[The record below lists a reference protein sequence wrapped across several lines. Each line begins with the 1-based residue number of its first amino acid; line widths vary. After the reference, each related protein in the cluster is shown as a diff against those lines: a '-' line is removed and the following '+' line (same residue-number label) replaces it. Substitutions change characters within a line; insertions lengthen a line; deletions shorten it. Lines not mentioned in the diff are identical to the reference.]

1 MTKISNKELEM
12 HSPWLDVYCQV
23 DRKIY
28 KLDSYWISL
37 QLVRRKLCL
46 VENIDSNLRLI
57 TSGDRNAAG
66 IFTIPDKPEDIID
79 NIDEK
84 YSLWYFVWNEYC
96 HVR

>member
-1 MTKISNKELEM
+1 M

-37 QLVRRKLCL
+37 QPVRRKLCL

-79 NIDEK
+79 NIEEK
-84 YSLWYFVWNEYC
+84 GESWCRWVPVKPKGDSIVELVQAL
-96 HVR
+96 